1 VLSDLGLP
9 NGSLLVSLVSF
20 NVGVEIGQL
29 AVVVLFVPLAHAFRQ
44 SFAYQLI
51 VVRIGSLAVI
61 VVALLWLA
69 ERAFDLKLFPI

>member
-1 VLSDLGLP
+1 LP
-9 NGSLLVSLVSF
+9 HGSLLVSLVSF

-44 SFAYQLI
+44 SSAYQLI